1 MKLKCLP
8 ADFQVDEEVTLRSD
22 SGGGLRGGGPFAL
35 YLLEKES
42 VGTLEAIDQIVNRWN
57 IPRSQIAWAGLKDRH
72 ARTSQ
77 YVTIKGGPKQG
88 LQSYKVELKF
98 LGYASRPVHP
108 RDIVSNRFTV
118 VLRDMDA
125 AEIAAAQ
132 KTLAE
137 VERDGLPNYFDE
149 QRFGSLGESG
159 VFIAQPWC
167 QGDYEKALWLALAEH
182 NDHDRPDEREQKRL
196 LRENWGKWPQA
207 KAALARSHRR
217 SVITFLAD
225 KPDRPD
231 FKRALALVRQDLRS
245 LWLAAYQSHLWNQ
258 MLAAVLDHN
267 CRPEDLRKQRIARQ
281 ELPFFTKLP
290 DADRDWLHAF
300 QMPLP
305 SARLHLEPGDL
316 KDLIDDVMSAE
327 GMELR
332 EVRVKFPRDAFFS
345 RGERPAIFRPEYLTH
360 ETADDELYP
369 GRSKLTLKFTL
380 RRGSYATI
388 FVKRITGL
396 AWADEDDAE
405 EEAPAEDS

>member
-1 MKLKCLP
+1 MKLKCIP
-8 ADFQVDEEVTLRSD
+8 ADFQVDEQVTLRS
-22 SGGGLRGGGPFAL
+22 SGGPFAL

-42 VGTLEAIDQIVNRWN
+42 LGTLEAVDRIVSRWN

-88 LQSYKVELKF
+88 LQAGGVELRF

-108 RDIVSNRFTV
+108 RDIVSNQFTV

-125 AEIAAAQ
+125 EEITAA
-132 KTLAE
+132 KRTLAE

-167 QGDYEKALWLALAEH
+167 KGDYEKALWLALAEH
-182 NDHDRPDEREQKRL
+182 NVHDRPDEREQKRL
-196 LRENWGKWPQA
+196 LRENWGKWSQA

-258 MLAAVLDHN
+258 MLAAVLEAN
-267 CRPEDLRKQRIARQ
+267 CRPEDLKRQRIARHD
-281 ELPFFTKLP
+281 LPFFTALP
-290 DADRDWLHAF
+290 DEHRQWLFDF
-300 QMPLP
+300 QLPLP

-316 KDLIDDVMSAE
+316 KDLIDDVMAAE

-332 EVRVKFPRDAFFS
+332 EVRVKYPRDAFFS
-345 RGERPAIFRPEYLTH
+345 RGERPAIFRPEYLQHQTA
-360 ETADDELYP
+360 ADDMYP
-369 GRSKLTLKFTL
+369 GRSKLTLQFTL

-396 AWADEDDAE
+396 AWE
-405 EEAPAEDS
+405 EEDEEELPEAAT

>member
-1 MKLKCLP
+1 MKLKCVP
-8 ADFQVDEEVTLRSD
+8 ADFQVEELVTLRTT
-22 SGGGLRGGGPFAL
+22 GGPFAL
-35 YLLEKES
+35 YLLNRES
-42 VGTLEAIDQIVNRWN
+42 LGTLEAIDQIIRRWN
-57 IPRSQIAWAGLKDRH
+57 FARPQLAWAGLKDRH

-77 YVTIKGGPKQG
+77 YLTIKGGPKHSLQAGG
-88 LQSYKVELKF
+88 LELRY
-98 LGYASRPVHP
+98 LGDASRPVHAK
-108 RDIVSNRFTV
+108 DIIGNRFTV
-118 VLRDMDA
+118 VLRDMNDEAISA
-125 AEIAAAQ
+125 AK

-167 QGDYEKALWLALAEH
+167 KGDYERALWLALAEH
-182 NDHDRPDEREQKRL
+182 NVHDRPDEREEKRK
-196 LRENWGKWPQA
+196 LRELWGKWPEA
-207 KAALARSHRR
+207 KAALSRSHRR

-225 KPDRPD
+225 KPVHPD

-258 MLAAVLDHN
+258 MLAAVLEAN
-267 CRPEDLRKQRIARQ
+267 CQPEQLRKQRIGRQ
-281 ELPFFTKLP
+281 ELPFFTSLP
-290 DADRDWLHAF
+290 DEHRDWLTAF

-316 KDLIDDVMSAE
+316 KDLIDDVMAAE

-332 EVRVKFPRDAFFS
+332 EVRVKYPRDAFFS
-345 RGERPAIFRPEYLTH
+345 RGERPAIFKPEQLEHT
-360 ETADDELYP
+360 TAADELYP
-369 GRSKLTLKFTL
+369 GKQKLTLKFTL

-396 AWADEDDAE
+396 AWEEEEDTEDDST
-405 EEAPAEDS
+405 PQTDPS

>member
-1 MKLKCLP
+1 MKLKCIP
-8 ADFQVDEEVTLRSD
+8 ADFQVDEQVTLRS
-22 SGGGLRGGGPFAL
+22 SGGPFAL
-35 YLLEKES
+35 YLLTKQS
-42 VGTLEAIDQIVNRWN
+42 IGTLEAIDQIVNRWN

-88 LQSYKVELKF
+88 LQFGGIELKY

-125 AEIAAAQ
+125 AEIAAAK
-132 KTLAE
+132 KTLTE

-167 QGDYEKALWLALAEH
+167 KGDYEKALWLALAEH

-196 LRENWGKWPQA
+196 LRENWGKWPAA

-258 MLAAVLDHN
+258 MLAAVLEVN
-267 CRPEDLRKQRIARQ
+267 CRPEDLRRQRIARQ
-281 ELPFFTKLP
+281 DLPFFTALP
-290 DADRDWLHAF
+290 EEHRAWLHAF

-316 KDLIDDVMSAE
+316 KDLIDDVMAAE

-332 EVRVKFPRDAFFS
+332 EVRVKYPRDAFFS
-345 RGERPAIFRPEYLTH
+345 RGERPAIFLPEYLTH
-360 ETADDELYP
+360 ETAADDLYP

-396 AWADEDDAE
+396 AWADEEED
-405 EEAPAEDS
+405 EEAPESSE

>member
-1 MKLKCLP
+1 MKLKCIP
-8 ADFQVDEEVTLRSD
+8 ADFQVDEQVALRSD
-22 SGGGLRGGGPFAL
+22 GGPFAL
-35 YLLEKES
+35 YLLTKQS
-42 VGTLEAIDQIVNRWN
+42 IGTMEAVDQIVQRWN
-57 IPRSQIAWAGLKDRH
+57 IARSQIAWAGLKDRH

-77 YVTIKGGPKQG
+77 YVTIKGGPRQS
-88 LQSYKVELKF
+88 LQFGCIELKY
-98 LGYASRPVHP
+98 LGYTSRPVHP

-125 AEIAAAQ
+125 VEIAAAK

-137 VERDGLPNYFDE
+137 AERDGLPNYFDE

-167 QGDYEKALWLALAEH
+167 KGEYEKALWLALAEH
-182 NDHDRPDEREQKRL
+182 NDHDRPDEREQKRI
-196 LRENWGKWPQA
+196 LRELWGKWPEA
-207 KAALARSHRR
+207 KAALSRSHTR
-217 SVITFLAD
+217 SVITYLAD
-225 KPDRPD
+225 KPVNPD

-258 MLAAVLDHN
+258 MLAAVIEQN
-267 CRPEDLRKQRIARQ
+267 CRAEDLRRQRIARQ
-281 ELPFFTKLP
+281 ELPFFTRLP
-290 DADRDWLHAF
+290 EEDRTWMHAF

-332 EVRVKFPRDAFFS
+332 EVRVKYPRDAFFS
-345 RGERPAIFRPEYLTH
+345 RGERPAIFLPEYLEH
-360 ETADDELYP
+360 ETGVDELYS

-396 AWADEDDAE
+396 AWSDEEAE
-405 EEAPAEDS
+405 EDEAPSEE

>member
-1 MKLKCLP
+1 MKLKCIP
-8 ADFQVDEEVTLRSD
+8 ADFQVDEQVAFRST
-22 SGGGLRGGGPFAL
+22 GGPFAL

-42 VGTLEAIDQIVNRWN
+42 LGTLEAIDRIVSRWN

-77 YVTIKGGPKQG
+77 YVTIKGGPRQG
-88 LQSYKVELKF
+88 LQAGGVELRF
-98 LGYASRPVHP
+98 LGHAARPVHP
-108 RDIVSNRFTV
+108 RDIVSNKFTI
-118 VLRDMDA
+118 VLRDMDDAELTA
-125 AEIAAAQ
+125 ARR
-132 KTLAE
+132 TLAE

-167 QGDYEKALWLALAEH
+167 KGDYEKALWLALAEP
-182 NDHDRPDEREQKRL
+182 NVHDRPDEREQKRI
-196 LRENWGKWPQA
+196 LREHWGDWPKA

-231 FKRALALVRQDLRS
+231 FKRALALIRQDLRS

-258 MLAAVLDHN
+258 MLAAVLEAN
-267 CRPEDLRKQRIARQ
+267 CRPEDLRWQRIARHD
-281 ELPFFTKLP
+281 LPFYTALP
-290 DADRDWLHAF
+290 DEHRQWLLDF

-316 KDLIDDVMSAE
+316 KDLIDDVMAAE
-327 GMELR
+327 GLELR
-332 EVRVKFPRDAFFS
+332 EVRVKYPRDSFFS
-345 RGERPAIFRPEYLTH
+345 RGERPAVFRPEQLQH
-360 ETADDELYP
+360 QSAPDELYP
-369 GRSKLTLKFTL
+369 GRHKLTLQFSL

-396 AWADEDDAE
+396 AWEEDPADESFQ
-405 EEAPAEDS
+405 DSPS

>member
-1 MKLKCLP
+1 MKLKCIP
-8 ADFQVDEEVTLRSD
+8 ADFQVAEQVTLRST
-22 SGGGLRGGGPFAL
+22 GGPFAL

-42 VGTLEAIDQIVNRWN
+42 LGTLEAIDRVVSRWN

-77 YVTIKGGPKQG
+77 YVTIKGGPKQALSAG
-88 LQSYKVELKF
+88 GVELRF

-108 RDIVSNRFTV
+108 RDIVGNQFTV

-125 AEIAAAQ
+125 DEIAAA
-132 KTLAE
+132 KRTLAE

-167 QGDYEKALWLALAEH
+167 KGDYEKALWLALAEH
-182 NDHDRPDEREQKRL
+182 NVHDRPDEREEKRL
-196 LRENWGKWPQA
+196 LREHWGKWPQA

-225 KPDRPD
+225 KPVHPD

-258 MLAAVLDHN
+258 MLAAVLEAN
-267 CRPEDLRKQRIARQ
+267 CRPEDLKRQRIARQ
-281 ELPFFTKLP
+281 ELPFFTALP
-290 DADRDWLHAF
+290 AADREWMQAF

-316 KDLIDDVMSAE
+316 KDLIDDVMKAE

-345 RGERPAIFRPEYLTH
+345 RGERPSIFRPEYLTH
-360 ETADDELYP
+360 ETAVDELYP
-369 GRSKLTLKFTL
+369 GRSKLTLQFTL

-396 AWADEDDAE
+396 AWE
-405 EEAPAEDS
+405 EEEEELPEEAT

>member
-1 MKLKCLP
+1 MKLKCIP
-8 ADFQVDEEVTLRSD
+8 ADFRVEEQITLRST
-22 SGGGLRGGGPFAL
+22 GGPFAL
-35 YLLEKES
+35 YLLNKES
-42 VGTLEAIDQIVNRWN
+42 IGTLEAIDHIVQRWN
-57 IPRSQIAWAGLKDRH
+57 FSRPQIAWAGLKDRH

-77 YVTIKGGPKQG
+77 YITVKGGPRQNMEAG
-88 LQSYKVELKF
+88 GIQLQF
-98 LGYASRPVHP
+98 LGYAARPVHP

-125 AEIAAAQ
+125 AEISAAQ
-132 KTLAE
+132 RTLAE
-137 VERDGLPNYFDE
+137 VDRDGLPNYFDE
-149 QRFGSLGESG
+149 QRFGSLGVSG

-167 QGDYEKALWLALAEH
+167 KGDYEQALWLALAEH
-182 NDHDRPDEREQKRL
+182 NDHDRPDEREQKGI
-196 LRENWGKWPQA
+196 LRELWGKWPAA

-225 KPDRPD
+225 KPVNPD
-231 FKRALALVRQDLRS
+231 FKRALALVRQELRS

-258 MLAAVLDHN
+258 MLAAVLEAN
-267 CRPEDLRKQRIARQ
+267 CPPETLRRQRIARQ
-281 ELPFFTKLP
+281 ELPFFTSLP
-290 DADRDWLHAF
+290 DEHRQWMHDF

-316 KDLIDDVMSAE
+316 KDLIEDVMTAE

-332 EVRVKFPRDAFFS
+332 EVRVKYPRDAFFS

-360 ETADDELYP
+360 ETTPDEMYS
-369 GRSKLTLKFTL
+369 GRSKLTLQFTL

-396 AWADEDDAE
+396 AWSDEEDDSE
-405 EEAPAEDS
+405 EEPAPEAET

>member
-8 ADFQVDEEVTLRSD
+8 ADFQVDEQVTLRS
-22 SGGGLRGGGPFAL
+22 SGGPFAL

-42 VGTLEAIDQIVNRWN
+42 IGTLEAIDQVVSRWN

-77 YVTIKGGPKQG
+77 YVTIKSGPKQG
-88 LQSYKVELKF
+88 LQAGKIELKF

-167 QGDYEKALWLALAEH
+167 KGDYEKALWLALAEH

-258 MLAAVLDHN
+258 MLAAVLEAN
-267 CRPEDLRKQRIARQ
+267 CPPEDLRKQRIARQ

-290 DADRDWLHAF
+290 AEDRDWLHAF

-332 EVRVKFPRDAFFS
+332 EVRVKYPRDAFFS

-396 AWADEDDAE
+396 AWADEEDTE
-405 EEAPAEDS
+405 EEAPSEES

>member
-1 MKLKCLP
+1 MKLKCIP
-8 ADFQVDEEVTLRSD
+8 ADFQVDEQVTLRST
-22 SGGGLRGGGPFAL
+22 GGPFAL

-42 VGTLEAIDQIVNRWN
+42 LGTLEAIDRIVSRWN

-77 YVTIKGGPKQG
+77 YVTIKGGPKQE
-88 LQSYKVELKF
+88 LQAGSIELRF

-108 RDIVSNRFTV
+108 RDIVGNKFTV

-125 AEIAAAQ
+125 EEITAA
-132 KTLAE
+132 KRTLAE
-137 VERDGLPNYFDE
+137 VDRDGLPNYFDE

-182 NDHDRPDEREQKRL
+182 NVHDRPDEREQKRL

-258 MLAAVLDHN
+258 MLAAVLEAN
-267 CRPEDLRKQRIARQ
+267 CRPEDLKRQRIARHD
-281 ELPFFTKLP
+281 LPFFTALP
-290 DADRDWLHAF
+290 DEHRQWMFDF
-300 QMPLP
+300 QLPLP

-316 KDLIDDVMSAE
+316 KNLIDDVMAAE

-332 EVRVKFPRDAFFS
+332 EVRVKYPRDAFFS
-345 RGERPAIFRPEYLTH
+345 RGERPAIFRPEYLQHSTA
-360 ETADDELYP
+360 ADDMYP
-369 GRSKLTLKFTL
+369 GRSKLTLQFTL

-396 AWADEDDAE
+396 AWE
-405 EEAPAEDS
+405 EEDEEELPET

>member
-1 MKLKCLP
+1 MKLKCIP
-8 ADFQVDEEVTLRSD
+8 ADFQVDELITSLRSN
-22 SGGGLRGGGPFAL
+22 GGGFAL
-35 YLLEKES
+35 YLLTKQS
-42 VGTLEAIDQIVNRWN
+42 IGTLEAIDHIVNRWN

-77 YVTIKGGPKQG
+77 YVTIKGGPRQG
-88 LQSYKVELKF
+88 MQAGQVDLKF
-98 LGYASRPVHP
+98 LGYATRPVHP

-118 VLRDMDA
+118 VIRDMDA
-125 AEIAAAQ
+125 AEITAAKQ
-132 KTLAE
+132 TLAE
-137 VERDGLPNYFDE
+137 AERDGLPNYFDE

-167 QGDYEKALWLALAEH
+167 KGDYEKALWLALAEH
-182 NDHDRPDEREQKRL
+182 NVHDRPDEREQKKI
-196 LRENWGKWPQA
+196 LREHWGKWPEA
-207 KAALARSHRR
+207 KAALARSHTR
-217 SVITFLAD
+217 SVITYLAD
-225 KPDRPD
+225 KPIKPD

-258 MLAAVLDHN
+258 MLAAVLEAN
-267 CRPEDLRKQRIARQ
+267 CRPEDLKRQRIARQ
-281 ELPFFTKLP
+281 DLPFFTALP
-290 DADRDWLHAF
+290 PEHRGWMLDF

-316 KDLIDDVMSAE
+316 KDLIDDVMQAE

-345 RGERPAIFRPEYLTH
+345 RGERPAIFRPEELQH
-360 ETADDELYP
+360 DTAPDELYP

-396 AWADEDDAE
+396 AMEAE
-405 EEAPAEDS
+405 EEEEETPAEGAE